1 VEYLG
6 HVIRPGG
13 VHVLEKNLR
22 ALRGLRCPETQTQ
35 MKSFLGMCGVYRR
48 FVADSAKIAKP
59 LTALTSTK
67 LPKRL
72 PPPREEE
79 TKAFEDLRRRLLA
92 APILAL
98 RGRDGHY
105 IVDLDASYEQLCF
118 CLQQQHPDGE
128 YHPIGYYSSALL
140 PAEKNYFSTEIE
152 ALGVA
157 WAVSYLRSYLEGAE
171 FLFRC
176 AHRALLSVLTNMSP
190 NARINRWRLRLLE
203 YISEIRQKP
212 GKDHKL
218 VDGLSRPP
226 TEGLDSTPLDED
238 IPVLAIEARESDALE
253 AAPPAEVPRGAL
265 TAQEIIL
272 GQADD
277 AFCKELLR

>member
-1 VEYLG
+1 
-6 HVIRPGG
+6 
-13 VHVLEKNLR
+13 
-22 ALRGLRCPETQTQ
+22 

-92 APILAL
+92 ALILAL
-98 RGRDGHY
+98 RGRDGHC

-190 NARINRWRLRLLE
+190 NARINRW
-203 YISEIRQKP
+203 
-212 GKDHKL
+212 
-218 VDGLSRPP
+218 
-226 TEGLDSTPLDED
+226 
-238 IPVLAIEARESDALE
+238 
-253 AAPPAEVPRGAL
+253 
-265 TAQEIIL
+265 
-272 GQADD
+272 
-277 AFCKELLR
+277 